1 MFLKSLELEG
11 FKSFVDSTHLFFN
24 DGFTAI
30 VGPNGCGKSN
40 VSDAIRW
47 VIGEQSSKSLRGT
60 KTTDLIFNGS
70 GSRKPVNRVEI
81 SLTLTKVPNRIR
93 IASIPNLSEEVR
105 ITRCYHRSGE
115 SEFYINQV
123 PCRLKDITDFLL
135 DIGISPKVLTVIEQG
150 HIQDIITS
158 KPEDRRILIEEAA
171 GILKFKHRRNEA
183 IRKLEASGQNLERI
197 SDIVQELH
205 RQAESLKRQAAKA
218 ERYKN
223 FQAEIKDLS
232 LKLFSKKTRHYKTE
246 LEEVETI
253 YNAQTEQ
260 KASQAARFS
269 QLENQ
274 VTELNIE
281 IDDLSSGL
289 SEKKEQVHQLSAR
302 ISKDEHGIELK
313 QSEIAQAERET
324 KTAGDETLRMNAE
337 IKGLLNEAEA
347 GRLELGNVSN
357 EINEQ
362 EKILNQGIEA
372 QSREKIAQQELE
384 NKVRTEEE
392 NVLSLFH
399 RISQKKNEATAHLT
413 RKQFLASRNEQLERE
428 HGETLAKADQSR
440 ESLIKEETLHQNNL
454 KEHVSLKEQ
463 KEILERETRELKE
476 QLREKIDASTVLK
489 EKFLKQSSLLSSL
502 EELRGKFEGFHE
514 GVKSLM
520 SDSANGNR
528 LPGLREVLVDVLK
541 APKEYEVAVEA
552 VLGGKLQSIIVN
564 SYSDTVGAID
574 CLKDRQAGR
583 GSFIPLHPKAASH
596 PPLGLNG
603 NDAVMGKVVDVVECE
618 DEYRPVIE
626 LLLGNVVMVKDL
638 DTAFKMHENANFQ
651 GVAVTLTGEMVDS
664 QGLIT
669 GGSAQKNTSGLL
681 ARNREIETLN
691 ISVDELK
698 EQTQSA
704 EISIDHLENTLKERN
719 EHLERIE
726 KSVHEK
732 EIVNSSRQKD
742 MEQLQNEVERLEE
755 KKSSLDYEKTNA
767 SHELLEVTEQHD
779 KLEEETVLEENE
791 RIKLEEQAIL
801 SRRDLQQKREELELK
816 SAEINTVK
824 VRIASLIGKREN
836 TLTEIKRLD
845 LQQENHRHKIQK
857 LADTQKNNSAR
868 VVEIQAEVASLEKQI
883 LQQARE
889 KDRLSEELVQEEETL
904 NEKDESL
911 DQMEK
916 EAKSLSR
923 QIQELTESISKV
935 ELKRS
940 ELKIQ
945 TTHLEEKAYDDFN
958 ATREEM
964 MRAYD
969 ETIDVEEVDGR
980 VAELKGKVAKMGEVN
995 LAALSDYQETH
1006 ERYSFLSRQQEDL
1019 LESINMLHNTI
1030 EKINRTTKQRFL
1042 ETFEQVNQNFQET
1055 FARLFQGGKA
1065 TLSLTDEANPLESG
1079 IEITANPLGKNMQNL
1094 SLMSGGEKSMTAIA
1108 LIFAV
1113 FKVRPSPFCLLDE
1126 VDAPLDEANVVR
1138 FQEMLKEMSLNT
1150 QFILIT
1156 HNQKTMSFADVL
1168 YGITMEEGGV
1178 SKAVSVRMN

>member
-1 MFLKSLELEG
+1 MYLKSLELEG
-11 FKSFVDSTHLFFN
+11 FKSFVDSTHLHFN

-93 IASIPNLSEEVR
+93 IANIPNLSEEVR

-171 GILKFKHRRNEA
+171 GILKFKNRRNEA

-197 SDIVQELH
+197 SDMVQELH

-223 FQAEIKDLS
+223 FQAEVKELS

-246 LEEVETI
+246 LEETETI
-253 YNAQTEQ
+253 YSAQSEQ
-260 KASQAARFS
+260 KTSQAARFS
-269 QLENQ
+269 QLEIQ

-281 IDDLSSGL
+281 IDDLSRSL

-313 QSEIAQAERET
+313 QTEIAQAERET

-337 IKGLLNEAEA
+337 IKGLLNEEEA

-362 EKILNQGIEA
+362 EEILSQGIEA
-372 QSREKIAQQELE
+372 QAREKIAQQELE
-384 NKVRTEEE
+384 ARVRTEEE
-392 NVLSLFH
+392 KVLSLFH
-399 RISQKKNEATAHLT
+399 RISQKKNEATALLT
-413 RKQFLASRNEQLERE
+413 RREFLASRNEQVERE
-428 HGETLAKADQSR
+428 H
-440 ESLIKEETLHQNNL
+440 EETLVKASQSMESLVREEIVHQNNL
-454 KEHVSLKEQ
+454 QEHVSLKEQ
-463 KEILERETRELKE
+463 KGVLEQETRELKE
-476 QLREKIDASTVLK
+476 QLREKTDASTVLK

-541 APKEYEVAVEA
+541 APQEYEMAVEA
-552 VLGGKLQSIIVN
+552 VLGEKLQSIIVT
-564 SYSDTVGAID
+564 SYSDTIGAID
-574 CLKDRQAGR
+574 YLKDQQAGR
-583 GSFIPLHPKAASH
+583 GSFIPIQPKAALH
-596 PPLGLNG
+596 PAFDMHKNP
-603 NDAVMGKVVDVVECE
+603 AVMGKVVDVVECKE
-618 DEYRPVIE
+618 EFRPVIE

-638 DTAFKMHENANFQ
+638 DTAFKMHENADFQ
-651 GVAVTLTGEMVDS
+651 GIAVTLTGEMVDS
-664 QGLIT
+664 QGLVT

-698 EQTQSA
+698 EQTQLA
-704 EISIDHLENTLKERN
+704 ENGIDQVENTLKERN
-719 EHLERIE
+719 DHLDRIA

-732 EIVNSSRQKD
+732 EIVNSGRQKD
-742 MEQLQNEVERLEE
+742 MEQLQNEVERLEQ
-755 KKSSLDYEKTNA
+755 KKSSLDDEKTNA
-767 SHELLEVTEQHD
+767 SNELLEVTEQHD
-779 KLEEETVLEENE
+779 KIEAETVLEENE

-845 LQQENHRHKIQK
+845 LQQENHRHRIQK

-868 VVEIQAEVASLEKQI
+868 VVEVQVEVMSLEKQI
-883 LQQARE
+883 VQQARE
-889 KDRLSEELVQEEETL
+889 KDGLSEELVQEEETL

-911 DQMEK
+911 DLMEK

-923 QIQELTESISKV
+923 QVQELTESISKV

-969 ETIDVEEVDGR
+969 ETIDVEEVEER

-1006 ERYSFLSRQQEDL
+1006 ERYSFLNRQQEDL

-1150 QFILIT
+1150 QFIIIT

>member
-11 FKSFVDSTHLFFN
+11 FKSFVDTTQLHFN

-60 KTTDLIFNGS
+60 RTTDLIFNGS

-93 IASIPNLSEEVR
+93 IANIPNLSEEVK

-183 IRKLEASGQNLERI
+183 IRKLEASSQNLERI
-197 SDIVQELH
+197 SDIVQEL
-205 RQAESLKRQAAKA
+205 RRRAESLKRQAAKA
-218 ERYKN
+218 ERYKEY
-223 FQAEIKDLS
+223 QAEIKDLS
-232 LKLFSKKTRHYKTE
+232 LKLFSVKIRHYQSE
-246 LEEVETI
+246 LEEIETA
-253 YNAQTEQ
+253 YSAQTER
-260 KASQAARFS
+260 KSGQAARFS

-281 IDDLSSGL
+281 IDELASNL
-289 SEKKEQVHQLSAR
+289 NEKKERVQQLSTR

-313 QSEIAQAERET
+313 QSQIAEAERET
-324 KTAGDETLRMNAE
+324 QAAGDEILRMNAE
-337 IKGLLNEAEA
+337 IKGLLSEAEA
-347 GRLELGNVSN
+347 QRLELGNVSN
-357 EINEQ
+357 QINKQEEILTQGVEEQ
-362 EKILNQGIEA
+362 TQVKA
-372 QSREKIAQQELE
+372 AQQELE
-384 NKVRTEEE
+384 SKVRLEEE
-392 NVLSLFH
+392 KVLSIYH
-399 RISQKKNEATAHLT
+399 RISQKKNEITALET
-413 RKQFLASRNEQLERE
+413 RKQFLESRSEQLKRE
-428 HGETLAKADQSR
+428 HEETLTQAKESK
-440 ESLIKEETLHQNNL
+440 ESLAKEETEHQKNL
-454 KEHVSLKEQ
+454 QEYAELKEQ
-463 KEILERETRELKE
+463 KVDLNREIDELQEQLQGKTDAFTALRET
-476 QLREKIDASTVLK
+476 
-489 EKFLKQSSLLSSL
+489 FLKQSSLLSSL

-514 GVKSLM
+514 SVKSLM
-520 SDSANGNR
+520 SDNTNGNR
-528 LPGLREVLVDVLK
+528 LAGLKEVLVDVLK
-541 APKEYEVAVEA
+541 APAEYEAAVEA
-552 VLGGKLQSIIVN
+552 VLGEKLQSIIVT
-564 SYSDTVGAID
+564 SYSDTVEAID
-574 CLKDRQAGR
+574 YLKDHQAGR
-583 GSFIPLHPKAASH
+583 GSFIPLQAKAASH
-596 PPLGLNG
+596 PAIHLNG
-603 NDAVMGKVVDVVECE
+603 NPAVMGKVLDVIECKE
-618 DEYRPVIE
+618 EYRAIIE

-638 DTAFKMHENANFQ
+638 DTALKMHADAGFQ
-651 GVAVTLTGEMVDS
+651 GVTVTQNGEVVDC
-664 QGLIT
+664 QGLVT
-669 GGSAQKNTSGLL
+669 GGSAQKNASGLL
-681 ARNREIETLN
+681 ARNREIETLKA
-691 ISVDELK
+691 SVDDLRGQVESAQNGIDQLK
-698 EQTQSA
+698 NRVA
-704 EISIDHLENTLKERN
+704 EKKADLDRV
-719 EHLERIE
+719 E

-732 EIVNSSRQKD
+732 EITNSGRQKD
-742 MEQLQNEVERLEE
+742 LEQLQKDVARLEQKDSALE
-755 KKSSLDYEKTNA
+755 YEKTHA
-767 SHELLEVTEQHD
+767 ARELLELTDQHN
-779 KLEEETVLEENE
+779 KLQEETAREENDKTE
-791 RIKLEEQAIL
+791 LEAQAVN
-801 SRRDLQQKREELELK
+801 SRREVQQNREELELK
-816 SAEINTVK
+816 SAQISAVK

-845 LQQENHRHKIQK
+845 LQQENHRHRIQK
-857 LADTQKNNSAR
+857 LEDTEKNNSGR
-868 VVEIQAEVASLEKQI
+868 IIEMQAEVEALEKQI

-889 KDRLSEELVQEEETL
+889 KDSLSEELVHEEETL
-904 NEKDESL
+904 TEQEESL

-916 EAKSLSR
+916 EAKNLSR
-923 QIQELTESISKV
+923 EIQELTESISKV

-958 ATREEM
+958 ATRDEM

-969 ETIDVEEVDGR
+969 ESIDVTEVEER
-980 VAELKGKVAKMGEVN
+980 VGDLKGKVAKMGEVN

-1006 ERYSFLSRQQEDL
+1006 ERYTFLNRQQEDL

-1030 EKINRTTKQRFL
+1030 EKINRTTKQRFMD
-1042 ETFEQVNQNFQET
+1042 TFALVNDNFQET

-1065 TLSLTDEANPLESG
+1065 RLSLTDEANPLESG

-1126 VDAPLDEANVVR
+1126 VDAPLDEANVIR

-1156 HNQKTMSFADVL
+1156 HNQKTMSFANVL

>member
-1 MFLKSLELEG
+1 MTG
-11 FKSFVDSTHLFFN
+11 
-24 DGFTAI
+24 
-30 VGPNGCGKSN
+30 
-40 VSDAIRW
+40 
-47 VIGEQSSKSLRGT
+47 
-60 KTTDLIFNGS
+60 
-70 GSRKPVNRVEI
+70 
-81 SLTLTKVPNRIR
+81 
-93 IASIPNLSEEVR
+93 
-105 ITRCYHRSGE
+105 
-115 SEFYINQV
+115 
-123 PCRLKDITDFLL
+123 
-135 DIGISPKVLTVIEQG
+135 
-150 HIQDIITS
+150 
-158 KPEDRRILIEEAA
+158 
-171 GILKFKHRRNEA
+171 
-183 IRKLEASGQNLERI
+183 
-197 SDIVQELH
+197 VQTCALP
-205 RQAESLKRQAAKA
+205 
-218 ERYKN
+218 
-223 FQAEIKDLS
+223 
-232 LKLFSKKTRHYKTE
+232 
-246 LEEVETI
+246 I
-253 YNAQTEQ
+253 Y
-260 KASQAARFS
+260 
-269 QLENQ
+269 
-274 VTELNIE
+274 
-281 IDDLSSGL
+281 
-289 SEKKEQVHQLSAR
+289 
-302 ISKDEHGIELK
+302 
-313 QSEIAQAERET
+313 
-324 KTAGDETLRMNAE
+324 
-337 IKGLLNEAEA
+337 
-347 GRLELGNVSN
+347 
-357 EINEQ
+357 
-362 EKILNQGIEA
+362 
-372 QSREKIAQQELE
+372 
-384 NKVRTEEE
+384 
-392 NVLSLFH
+392 
-399 RISQKKNEATAHLT
+399 
-413 RKQFLASRNEQLERE
+413 
-428 HGETLAKADQSR
+428 
-440 ESLIKEETLHQNNL
+440 QNNL
-454 KEHVSLKEQ
+454 QEHVSLKEQ
-463 KEILERETRELKE
+463 KEVLGRETRELKE
-476 QLREKIDASTVLK
+476 QLREKTDASTVLK

-528 LPGLREVLVDVLK
+528 LNGLMEVLVDVLK
-541 APKEYEVAVEA
+541 TPQEYEMAVEA
-552 VLGGKLQSIIVN
+552 VLGEKLQSIIVT

-574 CLKDRQAGR
+574 YLKDRQAGR
-583 GSFIPLHPKAASH
+583 GSFIPLQPKAVSH
-596 PPLGLNG
+596 PAIDLSENP
-603 NDAVMGKVVDVVECE
+603 AVMGKVVDVVQCE
-618 DEYRPVIE
+618 DQYRPIIE

-638 DTAFKMHENANFQ
+638 DTAFKVHENADFQ

-664 QGLIT
+664 QGLVT

-698 EQTQSA
+698 EQTQAA
-704 EISIDHLENTLKERN
+704 EISIDQLENTLKERN
-719 EHLERIE
+719 DHLESIE

-732 EIVNSSRQKD
+732 EIVNSGRQKD
-742 MEQLQNEVERLEE
+742 MEQLQNEVERLEQ

-791 RIKLEEQAIL
+791 RTKLEEQVIH

-816 SAEINTVK
+816 STEINTVK

-845 LQQENHRHKIQK
+845 LQQENHKHRIQN

-868 VVEIQAEVASLEKQI
+868 IVEIQAEVASLEKQI

-904 NEKDESL
+904 NEKDASL

-969 ETIDVEEVDGR
+969 ETIDVEAVEER

-1006 ERYSFLSRQQEDL
+1006 ERYSFLNRQQEDL

-1030 EKINRTTKQRFL
+1030 EKINRTTRQRFL
-1042 ETFEQVNQNFQET
+1042 DTFEQVNQNFQET

-1079 IEITANPLGKNMQNL
+1079 IEITANPLGKSMQNL

-1150 QFILIT
+1150 QFIIIT